1 VSRIVTLYI
10 GLKRCIASATLSLT
24 ETRAKA
30 EQYYKTWHQGFGM
43 KIEQHKLEICSISS
57 HHILLAG
64 IPMLQIIKRTTLN
77 KKEKNPLH
85 VKEWFKGGTMQKQ
98 LTSFV
103 LAILFGWLLGC
114 NSNPVQGPDQ
124 NSNQVSPAGQ
134 KIQLLKLPGTAGM
147 KLAKTSS
154 IASSILR
161 WVSVD
166 SGGDLESSEQ
176 FGTVTV
182 TATLSIPKK
191 ALSNDQYISMTLDD
205 SKLKID
211 FDPDGLQ
218 FNVPAELSYTA
229 TGLDL
234 SSLPAGVTLKLY
246 YCNQKTG
253 KFEQMTSA
261 SITYDRKSGTL
272 TCLNAEIP
280 HFSIYAFG
288 YIKKYYDPDGL

>member
-1 VSRIVTLYI
+1 
-10 GLKRCIASATLSLT
+10 
-24 ETRAKA
+24 
-30 EQYYKTWHQGFGM
+30 
-43 KIEQHKLEICSISS
+43 
-57 HHILLAG
+57 
-64 IPMLQIIKRTTLN
+64 
-77 KKEKNPLH
+77 
-85 VKEWFKGGTMQKQ
+85 MQKQ

-114 NSNPVQGPDQ
+114 NSNPVQAPDQ
-124 NSNQVSPAGQ
+124 NSNQVSPVGQ
-134 KIQLLKLPGTAGM
+134 KIQLLELPGTTGM
-147 KLAKTSS
+147 NLAKTSS

-166 SGGDLESSEQ
+166 SGGELESNEQ

-191 ALSNDQYISMTLDD
+191 GLSEGRYISMMLDN
-205 SKLKID
+205 SKLLQIE
-211 FDPDGLQ
+211 FNPEGLQ
-218 FNVPAELSYTA
+218 FKVPAKLSCTA

-234 SSLPAGVTLKLY
+234 SSVPVGAEIKLY

-253 KFEQMTSA
+253 KFEEMNSA
-261 SITYDRKSGTL
+261 SITYNRKSGTL

-288 YIKKYYDPDGL
+288 YIKKYCDF